1 MKGKKIYLAS
11 LLVFFTLMLVGVS
24 LVNIYAKEERK
35 VKVGFFP
42 MEGYHEIANDGSY
55 CGMDV
60 KYLEAL
66 EEYVAW
72 DIEYVVCDSWED
84 ALKRLENK
92 EIDLVGSAQY
102 SEERAQIFD
111 YADLSSGYTFGV
123 IATLGESS
131 LAYEDFEA
139 IKEVAIGMVKGYVRS
154 AEFYEYMRDSGI
166 GNPNVIEYATTG
178 EMHAAL
184 EKGEIQAYV
193 HTFTEVKDGHRLIGR
208 FAPRQFYY
216 ITYKGND
223 GLLAELNQAISDL
236 KLKKPDLET
245 QLMNEFY
252 YDRFDNTALLT
263 TEEKEY
269 IISNKEIKVGY
280 IDNNFPFSYKKDGE
294 FCGLTSDLMSE
305 ALSSVGMSAK
315 YIKYGC
321 CEEALAA
328 LEAGEI
334 DVLSYNVTTSKV
346 SSKFEYIKVCD
357 YSSAP
362 LVVVL
367 DKDSTSRNIKK
378 LATVDCFEGEI
389 HHLINGED
397 VEVVIYDTQQ
407 ECLNALNDGD
417 VSAALC
423 DGYYAEN
430 LLKRDYKYNRLKIE
444 SVLSGEYSVS
454 MVMNVNADEELQGIL
469 TKVVGYIEPK
479 EISEFMLK
487 ESEYRAFSVG
497 AFIQENS
504 YIIIA
509 VLIAMMIVVVLV
521 TRHIIKDNIKIQKL
535 MYKDGTFDIW
545 NMNYLVFWGE
555 KKLLPESK
563 KKYAVVYI
571 NVSQFRRYNIIYGW
585 NAGEKVLK
593 CVVEVLKDVAEKN
606 IEICARQQGDRF
618 CMLLAYDDENAF
630 KKRIEGIKEAIEKK
644 IYKATDNKMKLLL
657 GVYYLKEDD
666 DDLRLAGNYANQA
679 LEYVIGDKKETIK
692 FYDEN
697 LKIIIKERHEKEKLL
712 ESVDVNKDFLAFY
725 QSKVDIR
732 TGKIVG
738 AEALVRFADPSD
750 GGRIKAPGFFVPYYE
765 QTGRI
770 IDIDFFVFESV
781 CKLIRKR
788 LDEGKPVVVVSCN
801 FSRMH
806 FVKSG
811 FAEKFA
817 AVLEK
822 YDIPKDLIEIE
833 ITETLVVEELQHNMV
848 KKTLEIIKEKG
859 FKLSIDDF
867 GAGYSSLGVF
877 EQIPAS
883 VIKLDRSFLLN
894 QEDRDRQVKIMRG
907 IVKLT
912 NELEAQ
918 VVCEGVENENDVE
931 LMKEIGAYVAQGYF
945 YSKPIPESDF
955 EALLDENHK
964 KVG

>member
-11 LLVFFTLMLVGVS
+11 LLVVFISILVSVS
-24 LVNIYAKEERK
+24 LVNIYAKDKRK

-42 MEGYHEIANDGSY
+42 MGGYHEVNSDGTY
-55 CGMDV
+55 DGMDV
-60 KYLEAL
+60 QYLEAL
-66 EEYVAW
+66 REYTGW

-102 SEERAQIFD
+102 SEARAQIFD

-123 IATLGESS
+123 IATSGTSE

-139 IKEVAIGMVKGYVRS
+139 MKDVKFGMVKGYVRS
-154 AEFYEYMRDSGI
+154 KEFYEYMENNGI
-166 GNPNVIEYATTG
+166 SNPDIVEFESTSQ
-178 EMHAAL
+178 MHVAL
-184 EKGEIQAYV
+184 DNGGIQAYV
-193 HTFTEVKDGHRLIGR
+193 HTFTEVKDGHRLLGR

-223 GLLAELNQAISDL
+223 NVLAELNKGISDL
-236 KLKKPDLET
+236 KLKKPEIEN

-252 YDRFDNTALLT
+252 YSRFDNASLLT
-263 TEEKEY
+263 IEEKEY
-269 IISNKEIKVGY
+269 IKNASSVKIGY
-280 IDNNFPFSYKKDGE
+280 VTGNFPFTYEKEGD
-294 FCGLTSDLMSE
+294 FVGLARELLNES
-305 ALSSVGMSAK
+305 LSSVGMSGE
-315 YIKYGC
+315 YIGFDC
-321 CEEALAA
+321 CEDALNA

-334 DVLSYNVTTSKV
+334 DVLSYSVTTSNLLEEHKCV
-346 SSKFEYIKVCD
+346 KLCD
-357 YSSAP
+357 YASSP

-367 DKDSTSRNIKK
+367 DEDGSAKKIKK
-378 LATVDCFEGEI
+378 IAIVACFANETHHIINNDKIEIISYETQEECFE
-389 HHLINGED
+389 
-397 VEVVIYDTQQ
+397 
-407 ECLNALNDGD
+407 ALLDGK
-417 VSAALC
+417 VSAVLS
-423 DGYYAEN
+423 DGYYAEHLIKSN
-430 LLKRDYKYNRLKIE
+430 LEYREFNIE
-444 SVLSGEYSVS
+444 TVLSGDYTISMAVS
-454 MVMNVNADEELQGIL
+454 MYCNNDLKGIL
-469 TKVVGYIEPK
+469 SKVIGYVEPK
-479 EISEFMLK
+479 EISEYILR
-487 ESEYRAFSVG
+487 EGEYKAFSISE
-497 AFIQENS
+497 FIRENS
-504 YIIIA
+504 SIIIGLMFVA
-509 VLIAMMIVVVLV
+509 MIVVLLV
-521 TRHIIKDNIKIQKL
+521 TRHIINDSKKIQKL

-555 KKLLPESK
+555 KKILPEAK
-563 KKYAVVYI
+563 KKYALVHI

-585 NAGEKVLK
+585 KAGEKILK
-593 CVVEVLKDVAEKN
+593 CIVDVVNECTEKRIEV
-606 IEICARQQGDRF
+606 CARQQGDRF
-618 CMLLAYDDENAF
+618 GMLLGYEDTESF
-630 KKRIEGIKEAIEKK
+630 EKRLEDIKTAIEKK
-644 IYKATDNKMKLLL
+644 IYKATDNKIKIHI
-657 GVYYLKEDD
+657 GVYYLKEDEI
-666 DDLRLAGNYANQA
+666 DLRLAGNYANQA
-679 LEYVIGDKKETIK
+679 LEHVVTEKSETIK

-697 LKIIIKERHEKEKLL
+697 LEVLIKERHEKEKLL
-712 ESVDVNKDFLAFY
+712 EAVDINKDFLAFY

-781 CKLIRKR
+781 CKMLRR
-788 LDEGKPVVVVSCN
+788 RMDQGKHVVVVSCN

-811 FAEKFA
+811 FADKFG

-822 YDIPKDLIEIE
+822 YNIPKELIEIE
-833 ITETLVVEELQHNMV
+833 ITETLVVEELQHNIV
-848 KKTLEIIKEKG
+848 KKTIDAIKEKG
-859 FKLSIDDF
+859 FRLSIDDF

-912 NELEAQ
+912 KELEAQ

-945 YSKPIPESDF
+945 YSKPIPESEF
-955 EALLDENHK
+955 EAKLDENYNE
-964 KVG
+964 